1 MKRKIISACLA
12 CLLSIALTC
21 GCGTKAPAAGEN
33 KPAEAE
39 APEAPDTG
47 NKESAS
53 EDPIRVVA
61 SVFPAYDWARNVIG
75 DAAGADLTLLVDS
88 GVDLHSYQPSVE
100 DILTISTCD
109 LFIYVGGESD
119 RWATD
124 ALAQAVNED
133 MVVIKLLDELGS
145 RAREEEIVEGMEEKE
160 EEEEEGALDEHVWL
174 SLKNAEVLTEAIE
187 KALAE
192 IDPDNASLYE
202 DNLAAYTEKLSALD
216 EAYARAVEEGTHDT
230 LLFGDR
236 FPFRYLT
243 EDYGLKY
250 YAAFAGCSAETEASF
265 ETILFLADKADELGL
280 SCILTIDG
288 SDQKIAGTV
297 AQTAKS
303 GEPEILTLNSIQ
315 SITKEDME
323 AGTTY
328 LSVMEENLEVLK
340 KALQ

>member
-1 MKRKIISACLA
+1 MAIARTNGFNAITLTGGEQCLPSTPKLFKDRIVA
-12 CLLSIALTC
+12 ICYDNDTAGKTGAYKVANCLLKYTPYV
-21 GCGTKAPAAGEN
+21 K
-33 KPAEAE
+33 
-39 APEAPDTG
+39 
-47 NKESAS
+47 
-53 EDPIRVVA
+53 VVLN
-61 SVFPAYDWARNVIG
+61 F
-75 DAAGADLTLLVDS
+75 
-88 GVDLHSYQPSVE
+88 H
-100 DILTISTCD
+100 
-109 LFIYVGGESD
+109 
-119 RWATD
+119 
-124 ALAQAVNED
+124 
-133 MVVIKLLDELGS
+133 
-145 RAREEEIVEGMEEKE
+145 EGMEEKE

-174 SLKNAEVLTEAIE
+174 SLKNAAVLTEAIE

-192 IDPDNASLYE
+192 IDPENASLYE
-202 DNLAAYTEKLSALD
+202 ANLAAYLEKLSTLD
-216 EAYARAVEEGTHDT
+216 AVYAGAVKEGAHDT

-250 YAAFAGCSAETEASF
+250 YAAFSGCSAETEASF
-265 ETILFLADKADELGL
+265 ETILFLADKVDELGL

-323 AGTTY
+323 SGTTY

>member
-33 KPAEAE
+33 KPAETE
-39 APEAPDTG
+39 ASKAPDTG
-47 NKESAS
+47 AEESAS
-53 EDPIRVVA
+53 GDSIRVVA

-119 RWATD
+119 GWAAD

-133 MVVIKLLDELGS
+133 MVVINLLDALGS

-174 SLKNAEVLTEAIE
+174 SLKNAAVLTEAIE

-192 IDPDNASLYE
+192 IDPENASLYE
-202 DNLAAYTEKLSALD
+202 ANLAAYLEKLSTLD
-216 EAYARAVEEGTHDT
+216 AAYAGAVKEGAHDT

-265 ETILFLADKADELGL
+265 ETILFLADKVDELGL